1 MDVLAS
7 AREKINKV
15 DREMARLFSIRM
27 EAVKEIAEYK
37 AERALPI
44 FDAKREEE
52 IIKNAASV
60 IECDEIKA
68 HYIEFVKSNM
78 SISRSYQAELYPD
91 ALSMGGVLYECEGI
105 KRIRVE
111 LSENSYDIILGCG
124 ALSLAENYF
133 DLKRR
138 VLIVTDTG
146 VPREYA
152 NAVADKC
159 AEPYIYTVEQGEV
172 SKNIS
177 NFEKILSFMAQ
188 NRFTRTDCVVA
199 VGGGVCGDLAGF
211 VAASYMRGVDFYNIP
226 TTLLSQVDSSIGG
239 KVAVNLGGYKNTVG
253 AFYQPKCV
261 IVDPELLLPLDIG
274 QIRSGLA
281 ESLKMATTSD
291 AELFEIFESGSFLD
305 DIGLVIERSLLIKKG
320 IVERDE
326 KESGER
332 KILNFGHTV
341 GHAVESLTGMLHGH
355 AVAVGM
361 LYVCS
366 PSVRERLL
374 PIYDVIGL
382 PCRAE
387 PCADE
392 LYGFILRD
400 KKADGINITL
410 TYVNEIGKA
419 ELIKMPIEKIKDLL

>member
-1 MDVLAS
+1 M
-7 AREKINKV
+7 
-15 DREMARLFSIRM
+15 
-27 EAVKEIAEYK
+27 
-37 AERALPI
+37 
-44 FDAKREEE
+44 
-52 IIKNAASV
+52 II
-60 IECDEIKA
+60 
-68 HYIEFVKSNM
+68 
-78 SISRSYQAELYPD
+78 
-91 ALSMGGVLYECEGI
+91 SMNLGAD
-105 KRIRVE
+105 
-111 LSENSYDIILGCG
+111 SYDILLERG
-124 ALSLAENYF
+124 ALSKADRHFKL
-133 DLKRR
+133 DRK
-138 VLIVTDTG
+138 VLIVTDSG
-146 VPREYA
+146 VPAEYA
-152 NAVADKC
+152 ETVASCCK
-159 AEPYIYTVEQGEV
+159 APYIEVFPQGEAQ
-172 SKNIS
+172 KNMDTYQ
-177 NFEKILSFMAQ
+177 NILARLVKEGFS
-188 NRFTRTDCVVA
+188 RTDCVVA

-261 IVDPELLLPLDIG
+261 IVDPELLLTLDIE

-382 PCRAE
+382 PCSAE
-387 PCADE
+387 LGADE

-400 KKADGINITL
+400 KKADGRNITL